1 MGSWTEVCFYFI
13 DFLKHKI
20 FIKFHILRNNSEKL
34 AIKIRE
40 QATAI
45 VHLNTEKEKYIQ
57 DIEILQ
63 QQLKKITHDLENSAY
78 DKEKIK
84 VSFNIYFWSKKI
96 SDYLRINHFLAFN

>member
-1 MGSWTEVCFYFI
+1 MSNGL
-13 DFLKHKI
+13 FLSTLYQSFSI
-20 FIKFHILRNNSEKL
+20 NLLWFLYRNNSEKL

-45 VHLNTEKEKYIQ
+45 VHLNTEKERYVQ

-63 QQLKKITHDLENSAY
+63 QQLKKATHDLDNAAY

-84 VSFNIYFWSKKI
+84 VSFIV
-96 SDYLRINHFLAFN
+96 